1 VRPAGARCDE
11 SCTQGR
17 PDIRG
22 HPDTTE
28 ADIQSMMAVLY
39 AAGWGYHAIADL
51 AGRSHAEV
59 RGLLIANFP
68 ARNEGEDR

>member
-1 VRPAGARCDE
+1 MQA
-11 SCTQGR
+11 
-17 PDIRG
+17 
-22 HPDTTE
+22 
-28 ADIQSMMAVLY
+28 MMAVLY

-68 ARNEGEDR
+68 ARQP